1 MSFHNRQA
9 QEVSL
14 NIIHG
19 VKTMAN
25 PVPTLD
31 NIQHQTEQT
40 VRQSAPWVERLA
52 RAGYAAKGVVYIVI
66 GVLAV
71 MAAWTGRGKTTD
83 SQGALV
89 SIAQNPMGR
98 FLLILVAV
106 GLAGYALWRFVEAG
120 LDSENEGSDAKG
132 FATRIGFVLSGS
144 VYSVLAYTA
153 LKLFMGTAEQGGG
166 GMQDGTARV
175 LAMPFGQGLVG
186 SVGLGVI
193 GLGLAQ
199 IVRGYKA
206 KFQKQLKLNELSP
219 ATRKWAVISGR
230 VGHIARGIVFMIV
243 GGFFINAAWHA
254 DPQKAKGLGSA
265 LDLLAQQSYGLW
277 LMGIVAAGLVAYG
290 VFMFVEARYRRIAL

>member
-1 MSFHNRQA
+1 
-9 QEVSL
+9 
-14 NIIHG
+14 
-19 VKTMAN
+19 MAN

-31 NIQHQTEQT
+31 AIQHQTEQT
-40 VRQSAPWVERLA
+40 VRQAAPWVERLA
-52 RAGYAAKGVVYIVI
+52 RAGYAAKGTVYIVI

-89 SIAQNPMGR
+89 SIAQNPVGR
-98 FLLILVAV
+98 FLLILVAA

-132 FATRIGFVLSGS
+132 FATRVGFILSGG

-153 LKLFMGTAEQGGG
+153 LKLFMGTAQQGEGGGG

-186 SVGLGVI
+186 LVGLAVI

-206 KFQKQLKLNELSP
+206 KFQKQLQLNELSP
-219 ATRKWAVISGR
+219 TAQKWAVISGR

-243 GGFFINAAWHA
+243 GGFLINAAWHA

-290 VFMFVEARYRRIAL
+290 VFMFVEARYRRIALSAPVGR